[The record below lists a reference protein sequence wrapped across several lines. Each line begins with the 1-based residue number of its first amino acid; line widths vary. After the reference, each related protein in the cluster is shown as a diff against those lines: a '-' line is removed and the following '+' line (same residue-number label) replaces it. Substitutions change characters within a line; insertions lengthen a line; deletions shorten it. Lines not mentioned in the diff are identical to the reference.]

1 MIVLSPKMKEH
12 ARPPRHLPSAH
23 LVNAEEDSVATRMV
37 DLPKGVLRVSQR
49 LTVIV
54 GRALQTT
61 TCRMVI
67 LHV

>member
-1 MIVLSPKMKEH
+1 
-12 ARPPRHLPSAH
+12 
-23 LVNAEEDSVATRMV
+23 MV

-67 LHV
+67 LHVLSVPLVIQAPLDPQTLLSVQIAAV